1 MQLKESIY
9 FHSPIFIQN
18 ILTTL
23 YGRVLY
29 QERYGS
35 AYRNRFEELKRKE
48 RQSIDPE
55 QEQLSRLNQFL
66 LFCQAYSPYY
76 KELFDRNRIE
86 LPLAQLSELKQI
98 PLLDK
103 ETLRTRNADVH
114 ARIHAPILGKTGGT
128 TGKSIQVHYTRE
140 DMQIRMAHLDYF
152 KWTHGIEQGMR
163 RASFTGQTLAAEQQK
178 SPVYWRMNKAI
189 NQMLFSIKNI
199 NPLTIPAYIEQLNRF
214 NPVSIDGLPSGMIE
228 VARYAKKHAVDC
240 TFRPKAIFPTAE
252 MLTRDERALIE
263 EVFHAPIFDQY
274 ASSEGAPI
282 VAECRYGKKHLHYEM
297 GIIEVEADGQILVT
311 SFDTH
316 GTPLVRYRIGDR
328 MTLSHETCPCGHG
341 GPIIASI
348 DGRGRSYIQLKNGH
362 RIFEGELAGIVRRF
376 PNCIERVQYIQEE
389 ADEVVMLY
397 VPDERWFKQE
407 HEKELY
413 FVLERLFGGQMDVLL
428 KAVPEIPKEISGKTL
443 LIKQLIPENERA
455 N

>member
-18 ILTTL
+18 ILTTI

-29 QERYGS
+29 QERYGA
-35 AYRNRFEELKRKE
+35 AYHARFEELKRKE
-48 RQSIDPE
+48 RQLIDPE

-66 LFCQAYSPYY
+66 LFCQTYSPYY
-76 KELFDRNRIE
+76 KELFETNRIE

-103 ETLRTRNADVH
+103 ETLRTRNAEVH
-114 ARIHAPILGKTGGT
+114 ATIDAPILGKTGGT
-128 TGKSIQVHYTRE
+128 TGKSIQVHYTKE

-163 RASFTGQTLAAEQQK
+163 RASFTGQHLASEHQR
-178 SPVYWRMNKAI
+178 SPVYWRTNKAI

-199 NPLTIPAYIEQLNRF
+199 SPRTIPAYIEQLNRF
-214 NPVSIDGLPSGMIE
+214 NPVSMDGLPSGMIE
-228 VARYAKKHAVDC
+228 VARYAKKHGIVC

-252 MLTRDERALIE
+252 MMTRDERSLVE

-282 VAECRYGKKHLHYEM
+282 VAECPYGKKHLHYEM
-297 GIIEVEADGQILVT
+297 GIIEVETDGQILVT

-316 GTPLVRYRIGDR
+316 GTPLVRYRVGDR
-328 MTLSHETCPCGHG
+328 MTLSHETCRCGHG

-362 RIFEGELAGIVRRF
+362 RIFEGELAGIVRAF
-376 PNCIERVQYIQEE
+376 PNCIERVQYIQENTE
-389 ADEVVMLY
+389 EVVLLY
-397 VPDERWFKQE
+397 VPDDRCFKIE
-407 HEKELY
+407 HEKQLY
-413 FVLERLFGGQMDVLL
+413 FVLKRLFDGQMDVLL
-428 KAVPEIPKEISGKTL
+428 KSVPEIPKEISGKTL